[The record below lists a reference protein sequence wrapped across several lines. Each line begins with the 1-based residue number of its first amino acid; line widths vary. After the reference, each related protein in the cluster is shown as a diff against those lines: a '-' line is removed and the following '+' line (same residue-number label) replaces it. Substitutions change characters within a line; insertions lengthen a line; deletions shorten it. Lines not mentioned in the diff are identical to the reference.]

1 MARCRV
7 QRHGQRDEL
16 GGRPRI
22 HGAAAGLAD
31 RDHQL
36 RDERRLPGQSL
47 SPSRTTNPA
56 GAALV
61 SGIEPQATV
70 IDLVNLGPEHSR
82 TVSARRHS
90 AAFTAAFT
98 AGSRRRLFI
107 LARAVGRAMLGR
119 SHGKIILPVDEGRL
133 GR

>member
-1 MARCRV
+1 M
-7 QRHGQRDEL
+7 
-16 GGRPRI
+16 
-22 HGAAAGLAD
+22 
-31 RDHQL
+31 
-36 RDERRLPGQSL
+36 
-47 SPSRTTNPA
+47 
-56 GAALV
+56 

-90 AAFTAAFT
+90 AAFTAPFT

-107 LARAVGRAMLGR
+107 LARAVGRAMLDRG
-119 SHGKIILPVDEGRL
+119 HGKIIFPASRASDYIHGTIIPVDEGWL

>member
-1 MARCRV
+1 M
-7 QRHGQRDEL
+7 
-16 GGRPRI
+16 
-22 HGAAAGLAD
+22 
-31 RDHQL
+31 
-36 RDERRLPGQSL
+36 

-61 SGIEPQATV
+61 AGIEPQATV

-107 LARAVGRAMLGR
+107 LARAVGRAMLDRG
-119 SHGKIILPVDEGRL
+119 HGKIIFTASLLSFQCGINMPGYAAVKAGVAAMTRALANEWHPAVSA
-133 GR
+133 